1 MSDPSPDDALIPI
14 GTRVEFAKTIGESDI
29 YLFAGITG
37 DFSPNHVNA
46 EYMKSTPYGGI
57 IAHGALVVGLMS
69 TCSTKVLDHATA
81 PRPAVSYGYD
91 RIRFVK
97 PVRVGDTVTITY
109 EIVAADVSRAM
120 TTAAVTATNQHGR
133 WWRLPRTSSNSSEL
147 CCGQSSAGVTA
158 PVARSISRSSS

>member
-1 MSDPSPDDALIPI
+1 MNDSPPADGLIPM

-37 DFSPNHVNA
+37 DFSPNHINA

-69 TCSTKVLDHATA
+69 TCSTRVLDYATS
-81 PRPAVSYGYD
+81 PRPVVSYGYD

-97 PVRVGDTVTITY
+97 PVRVGDTVTVTY
-109 EIVAADVSRAM
+109 EIVTADVSQA
-120 TTAAVTATNQHGR
+120 TTIGAVTAT
-133 WWRLPRTSSNSSEL
+133 
-147 CCGQSSAGVTA
+147 
-158 PVARSISRSSS
+158 

>member
-1 MSDPSPDDALIPI
+1 MSNSPHDDSLIPI

-46 EYMKSTPYGGI
+46 EYMKTTPYGGI
-57 IAHGALVVGLMS
+57 IAHGVLVVGLMS
-69 TCSTKVLDHATA
+69 TCSTRVLDHARS

-97 PVRVGDTVTITY
+97 PVRVGDTVTVTY
-109 EIVAADVSRAM
+109 EIAAADAALAT
-120 TTAAVTATNQHGR
+120 TTAAVTATNQHGD
-133 WWRLPRTSSNSSEL
+133 
-147 CCGQSSAGVTA
+147 V
-158 PVARSISRSSS
+158 VAVATHILKFL

>member
-1 MSDPSPDDALIPI
+1 MTAVEEGLIPV

-57 IAHGALVVGLMS
+57 IAHGVLIIGLMS
-69 TCSTKVLDHATA
+69 TCSTQVLECSQTD
-81 PRPAVSYGYD
+81 RPAVSYGYD

-97 PVRVGDTVTITY
+97 PVFVGDTVTVTY
-109 EIVAADVSRAM
+109 EITAQDRASSQ
-120 TTAAVTATNQHGR
+120 TTATVTARNQHGD
-133 WWRLPRTSSNSSEL
+133 
-147 CCGQSSAGVTA
+147 V
-158 PVARSISRSSS
+158 VAVATHILKFL